1 MTQLSAQ
8 RTRPLNDKLIEIVSA
23 LGTPGHSCFH
33 CRNTRGIVAAGPPLS
48 PLLGVVSH
56 RQVSLDPSCV

>member
-23 LGTPGHSCFH
+23 LGTLGHSWFH
-33 CRNTRGIVAAGPPLS
+33 CRDARGIVAAGPPLS
-48 PLLGVVSH
+48 LVFPP
-56 RQVSLDPSCV
+56 PSVTRP